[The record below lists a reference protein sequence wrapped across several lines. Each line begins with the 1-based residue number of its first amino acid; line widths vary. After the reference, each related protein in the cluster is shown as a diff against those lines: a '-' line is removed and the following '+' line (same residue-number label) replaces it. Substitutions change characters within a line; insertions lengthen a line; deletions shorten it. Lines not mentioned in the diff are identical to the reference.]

1 MMAVLGSLL
10 GGAAKSI
17 IPFAAKKIL
26 QAPIAQHI
34 FKTISPMLGMPSPS
48 IEEAGA
54 DVYP

>member
-1 MMAVLGSLL
+1 MAVLGSLL